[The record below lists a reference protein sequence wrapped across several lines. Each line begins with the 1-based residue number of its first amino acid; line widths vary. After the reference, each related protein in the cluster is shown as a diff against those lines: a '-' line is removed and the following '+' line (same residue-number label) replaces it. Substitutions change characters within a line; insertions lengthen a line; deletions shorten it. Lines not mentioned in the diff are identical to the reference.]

1 MGYIKKIKTDKD
13 KRKVISVRVPEIVVN
28 AFNSA
33 GIEAEELGFEFKMPD
48 VIEEALINTLD
59 ELKDETGV
67 DFLKLE
73 KFKYEMNSLQEK
85 LKIGSDKR
93 FDFNKES
100 DEIKSQV
107 FKIGNLGE
115 TVDIELMIKEKE
127 QAIKAYWNEHLI
139 NKKEKKV
146 KTELEQM
153 MEENKKY
160 KESLG
165 ALETRIY
172 FESGGYDRD
181 MAFNHGWDEIYDL
194 SMYVG
199 DEARERFLDEHDE
212 LIEAITKHSNGDDSE
227 PLPDHLLE
235 QWNNIKKMHDKAK
248 TKNS

>member
-199 DEARERFLDEHDE
+199 DEARERFLDENDE
-212 LIEAITKHSNGDDSE
+212 LIEYITQQSLSRSPK
-227 PLPDHLLE
+227 PLPDHLLD
-235 QWNNIKKMHDKAK
+235 QWNNIKEMHDKHK
-248 TKNS
+248 NKNS